1 MTNFEHYLQYINRD
15 KYPKLM
21 KIVNKGIEAEENY
34 DKDRFN
40 TAMML
45 CRQVIEEI
53 IKWIAEQNDIST
65 DKKELSVIMTELAE
79 HLKWSG
85 YYQQKLHNT
94 RYLGNQATHDIDND
108 NPTTAYHLIK
118 DAYNIFDILYKLI
131 YAPRNFKDKSF
142 SLKYKS
148 RDKNPTTDAVKTE
161 VDKSSASKQDNHQQV
176 KAVKD
181 KPATTLNTQP
191 QNPVSQNLE
200 ESLLAFHRQNNQPAQ
215 DNTQIDEKI
224 SDTVEIQVD
233 TIQSQQK
240 ESVIQPKKETVSDKS
255 PQNQVKSSKPKSNPS
270 AKTNHQHSKNH
281 SSKHKPNAQN
291 TKSEQDKAV
300 KQEKT
305 VHQTIQQNSVQPVP
319 QENIDNPIP
328 EETVHEDITST
339 TPNTKSVKHENIKQV
354 KNETVKHSNE
364 SEILINPNAVLNLFN
379 TSYNKEELYKFI
391 QELKHNLFPNDDFSS
406 NTRITALDVSN
417 RNLTELKDLKKYQR
431 LKTLDISYNPI
442 LDYTDLTKLKNIK
455 TLLISLPHKIDIS
468 FFSEMEKLEKLYILS
483 ENVFNLNLS
492 HIAKEENLAEPKNI
506 KVVEL
511 FYLLNTICQ
520 FKTLNTLFIFG
531 QELSSEK
538 LQKFKFLV
546 NNAFTCMTAT
556 HHVLSNIN
564 ESD

>member
-1 MTNFEHYLQYINRD
+1 MTNFEHYLPYINRD

-21 KIVNKGIEAEENY
+21 KVVNKGIEAEENY

-53 IKWIAEQNDIST
+53 IKWIVEQNDIST

-148 RDKNPTTDAVKTE
+148 CDKNPTTDAVKTE

-224 SDTVEIQVD
+224 SNTVEIQVD

-270 AKTNHQHSKNH
+270 AKMNHQHSKNH

-291 TKSEQDKAV
+291 TKSEQGKAV
-300 KQEKT
+300 
-305 VHQTIQQNSVQPVP
+305 
-319 QENIDNPIP
+319 
-328 EETVHEDITST
+328 TST

-468 FFSEMEKLEKLYILS
+468 FLSEMEKLEKLYILS

-531 QELSSEK
+531 QEFSSEK